1 MSTHFYTYSLEYQ
14 TTPSNYTCWGET
26 WYSWRGIDLLLGFI
40 LIFFWVLGETKMKEQ
55 PRTPNEEA
63 GNAATLKGGLGQSG
77 GGVKCESVWL
87 AGKPALGRRKT
98 FGLLVSFWQPDIC
111 TLQLKSDQLARPQPL
126 CSNPRRRHLAREGKI
141 SSGTYM
147 MMSIPTPM
155 FVSEAPPFYDF
166 AKKKWR
172 ERERR
177 TIKVT
182 KWIKVE
188 RLTLLFLYAG
198 KNVAAERERELD

>member
-1 MSTHFYTYSLEYQ
+1 
-14 TTPSNYTCWGET
+14 
-26 WYSWRGIDLLLGFI
+26 
-40 LIFFWVLGETKMKEQ
+40 MKEQ
-55 PRTPNEEA
+55 PRTRNEEA

-172 ERERR
+172 ERERDAQL
-177 TIKVT
+177 
-182 KWIKVE
+182 KWQSELKWKGSHCYFYMQV
-188 RLTLLFLYAG
+188 RMWQR
-198 KNVAAERERELD
+198 RESGN